1 MESRSGT
8 CLSGRGP
15 VKMTRTASHSQAPP
29 SMPEASS
36 KSGPAGAPS
45 RRSSSRRVSTG
56 ITAGFR
62 VGSVGGVEISL
73 DYSWFIIFFLIL
85 GTFAGA
91 VFPAQAPGLDWLAY
105 LAMGLVG
112 AGLFFGS
119 LLAHELS
126 HAFMAIRRGIG
137 VEGITLFIFGGM
149 ARTER
154 DASSPADEFLIAV
167 VGPLMSLFL
176 AAAFY
181 GIAFATTQAGAPL
194 AITVVAE
201 YMGLLNLALAIFN
214 LFPGFPLDG
223 GRLLRAA
230 LWQFTGSMRTAT
242 RIAASAGRVLG
253 WTIIGLGLFALVV
266 GGALIGG
273 LWFVFIG
280 WFLSHAAQASYQ
292 HVLLNEVLAPLTARR
307 AMTPDPE
314 TVPPD
319 LTLDELVHGYFLRRP
334 YGSFPVT
341 EDDVPVGLVTL
352 AQVKAVPRA
361 EWEGKL
367 VADIMSPLD
376 EAFIV
381 DPETSMMEVLQGM
394 RSHETSR
401 VLVVRDWELVGI
413 ISGSDLARWLDR
425 VALMDRES

>member
-1 MESRSGT
+1 
-8 CLSGRGP
+8 
-15 VKMTRTASHSQAPP
+15 
-29 SMPEASS
+29 MPEASS
-36 KSGPAGAPS
+36 
-45 RRSSSRRVSTG
+45 SSSPRPRTSSGRRTSTG
-56 ITAGFR
+56 IFAGIR

-91 VFPAQAPGLDWLAY
+91 VFPAHAPGMDWAAY
-105 LAMGLVG
+105 LIMGLVG
-112 AGLFFGS
+112 AALFFGS

-137 VEGITLFIFGGM
+137 VQGITLFIFGGM

-167 VGPLMSLFL
+167 VGPLMSLLL
-176 AAAFY
+176 AALFY
-181 GIAFATTQAGAPL
+181 GLAFATSQGGAPL

-201 YMGLLNLALAIFN
+201 YLGLLNLALAIFN

-223 GRLLRAA
+223 GRLLRAT
-230 LWQFTGSMRTAT
+230 LWHFTGSMRKAT
-242 RIAASAGRVLG
+242 RVAAAAGRLLG
-253 WTIIGLGLFALVV
+253 WAIIGLGLFALIV

-292 HVLLNEVLAPLTARR
+292 HVLLNEVLSPLTARR

-314 TVPPD
+314 TVSPD
-319 LTLDELVHGYFLRRP
+319 LSLEELVHGYFLERP

-341 EDDVPVGLVTL
+341 DDGVPIGLVTL

-361 EWEGKL
+361 DWKGTI
-367 VADIMSPLD
+367 VADIMSPLV
-376 EAFIV
+376 ETFTV
-381 DPETSMMEVLQGM
+381 SPETPMMDVLQGM
-394 RSHETSR
+394 QKHETSR

-413 ISGSDLARWLDR
+413 ISGSDLASWLDR
-425 VALMDRES
+425 VALMDEE